1 MSKNCARVSRSNKGR
16 SAERRIKTGECG
28 LAAFSPTA
36 CHRKSRCLEQPPLL
50 MVKRFN
56 PFQERRLRMDIS
68 CFWRNRQLC
77 HLFALR
83 TRLQG

>member
-1 MSKNCARVSRSNKGR
+1 
-16 SAERRIKTGECG
+16 
-28 LAAFSPTA
+28 
-36 CHRKSRCLEQPPLL
+36 
-50 MVKRFN
+50 MVGRFN

>member
-1 MSKNCARVSRSNKGR
+1 M
-16 SAERRIKTGECG
+16 
-28 LAAFSPTA
+28 P
-36 CHRKSRCLEQPPLL
+36 HRPYPPLLKAGCNGSPPLL
-50 MVKRFN
+50 MVGRFN

>member
-1 MSKNCARVSRSNKGR
+1 MRACRILPH
-16 SAERRIKTGECG
+16 RRR
-28 LAAFSPTA
+28 
-36 CHRKSRCLEQPPLL
+36 RKSHCLEQRSLL
-50 MVKRFN
+50 SIGRFN
-56 PFQERRLRMDIS
+56 LFQERRLRMDIS